1 LTTPQHPP
9 TADLNE
15 ARRWLATL
23 HGDAPGLINIVS
35 TGNWTG
41 ANFTTDTAGINA
53 AVNYIHT
60 LDQQRR
66 AGIYCRVTTLA
77 AAPPPGTRGL
87 ADLSLSFPG
96 FWADVDI
103 AGPGHKTTEK
113 LPATVEDARRIIE
126 TSGLPEPTMWIHSGG
141 GLYPWWLL
149 TEPHQIGHGGGGLD
163 DISTLS
169 ARWQHVILAAS
180 EQLGYGYGQGVGDLA
195 RVLRVPGTIN
205 RKTAL
210 GRPCNILEASGQ
222 TYTLDELAVLLYTI
236 DLPDPAT
243 PAGSP
248 PPPRPRATIYTGS
261 SQVGPFDA
269 LAEVAEW
276 RDLFEPYG
284 WTYAGSERDGAEL
297 WRRPDASSTYSARC
311 GYHGTPVAVIH
322 TEASDLPSGAGHRLT
337 HGRLFAH
344 MYHRGDETN
353 AAKDLRAAAAGDP
366 TASSE
371 ARALPPRVLD
381 HIRQR
386 CGVRPWQQNTPPV
399 DVPFPDAPTD
409 DETPPAISEQPAP
422 SATPDVR
429 HIMAAASEHA
439 ASEGVFPT
447 VADVHNTPWSA
458 PGSDTA
464 PAVLPAF
471 PLHCLPGDTGKFV
484 EAVATYTQTPVEIPA
499 FAAIGALATVVG
511 SHATVTGQWTE
522 ETLALFLASIAD
534 SGDGKSRAFKEVN
547 RPVYRLETSL
557 RKAWDCQYGEL
568 AEQLE
573 IAQHSREKLIKDLA
587 SAHGDTR
594 TRLLADLDTLNE
606 TIKELTGPP
615 RPQLLAGD
623 ILPEALAKLMH
634 KVGGHIGIVSAEGTF
649 MGNIC
654 GRYNNGKPNLEFV
667 LQSWDASEPW
677 RPDRISRD
685 SFELERPSLALS
697 LSVQPVVIADA
708 IEAKAVTDKGLLN
721 RFLLT
726 QPTSLAGSRDVRPP
740 HIPAHLVEAWSSCV
754 HRAFYAV
761 RPDGRMFDD
770 DGAPLPPVPMQVG
783 EDAEELMLNW
793 RAQHERRLDPDV
805 GDLVMIK
812 GWMARAAGNAYR
824 MAALLH
830 LAAGHPPKLPV
841 SGNVMADALTV
852 IDYCIP
858 HTIAI
863 LVPDEGSRPAAGR
876 PGWVQAACGNVLDW
890 IRKKGMGEFTASH
903 VTQGLKGR
911 GWVKEQGASGVRG
924 VLLALCAEGWLA
936 TVARQDAAGR
946 KLSDPLFMSHP
957 DLLGG
962 RR

>member
-1 LTTPQHPP
+1 MTTPQHPP

-15 ARRWLATL
+15 ARHWLATL

-60 LDQQRR
+60 LDQQHR

-113 LPATVEDARRIIE
+113 LPATVEDARRIID

-149 TEPHQIGHGGGGLD
+149 AEPHQIGHGGGGLD

-180 EQLGYGYGQGVGDLA
+180 EQLGYSYGQGVGDLS

-210 GRPCNILEASGQ
+210 GRPCHILEASGQ

-261 SQVGPFDA
+261 GQVGPFDA

-297 WRRPDASSTYSARC
+297 WRRPDASSMYSARC

-322 TEASDLPSGAGHRLT
+322 TEASDLPSGAGRRLT

-344 MYHRGDETN
+344 MYHRGNETN

-386 CGVRPWQQNTPPV
+386 CNVRPWQP
-399 DVPFPDAPTD
+399 
-409 DETPPAISEQPAP
+409 ETPWPTSSSNE
-422 SATPDVR
+422 SADDTGPGLPDLR
-429 HIMAAASEHA
+429 RILAE
-439 ASEGVFPT
+439 
-447 VADVHNTPWSA
+447 ADDATILRGIIPDRDQLPLHPWSS
-458 PGSDTA
+458 PTA
-464 PAVLPAF
+464 SQRPAVLPPF
-471 PLHCLPGDTGKFV
+471 PVHTLPGDISKFI
-484 EAVATYTQTPVEIPA
+484 EAVAIYMQVPVDLPA
-499 FAAIGALATVVG
+499 FASLGALAALIG
-511 SHATVTGQWTE
+511 GHATITGKWTE
-522 ETLALFLASIAD
+522 NALNLFLAAIAD
-534 SGDGKSRAFKEVN
+534 SGEGKSPAVGAITAPLYELERNLRTQYDAEYTDMAERHELAVKTRDKLVTRIAEVN
-547 RPVYRLETSL
+547 GP
-557 RKAWDCQYGEL
+557 Q
-568 AEQLE
+568 
-573 IAQHSREKLIKDLA
+573 
-587 SAHGDTR
+587 R
-594 TRLLADLDTLNE
+594 TVLLADFDS
-606 TIKELTGPP
+606 IKQEIADNTPPP

-623 ILPEALAKLMH
+623 VTPEVLGKIMH
-634 KVGGHIGIVSAEGTF
+634 RTGGHIGIISAEGGFLGTLS
-649 MGNIC
+649 
-654 GRYNNGKPNLEFV
+654 GRYSKGVPNLELV
-667 LQSWDASEPW
+667 LTAFDSSEPY
-677 RPDRISRD
+677 RLERITREP
-685 SFELERPSLALS
+685 FEVDRPSLTLCMA
-697 LSVQPVVIADA
+697 VQPVVIRDAVSSAAVADR
-708 IEAKAVTDKGLLN
+708 GLLN
-721 RFLLT
+721 RFLLAA
-726 QPTSLAGSRDVRPP
+726 PESLAGRRDKNPPSVPP
-740 HIPAHLVEAWSSCV
+740 HLADAW
-754 HRAFYAV
+754 RATIKRTFYAV
-761 RPDGRMFDD
+761 LPSGRPFND
-770 DGAPLPPVPMQVG
+770 DGEPLPPIPMQIG
-783 EDAEELMLNW
+783 EDAERLHLEW
-793 RAQHERRLDPDV
+793 RIRLEARVDPDS
-805 GDLVMIK
+805 GDLTAIK
-812 GWMARAAGNAYR
+812 GWVKKLEGLAYR
-824 MAALLH
+824 IAALLH
-830 LAAGHPPKLPV
+830 LAAGLSPQTPV
-841 SGNVMADALTV
+841 DAAVMTDALT
-852 IDYCIP
+852 IADWAIP
-858 HTIAI
+858 HALAI
-863 LVPDEGSRPAAGR
+863 LGPAEESKAGPVDEAAEH
-876 PGWVQAACGNVLDW
+876 VLAW
-890 IRKKGMGEFTASH
+890 IRRKGVEEFTVDSVRA
-903 VTQGLKGR
+903 GLRGR
-911 GWVKEQGASGVRG
+911 GWVKQHGAQGVRA
-924 VLLALCAEGWLA
+924 VLVALAQRGWLA
-936 TVARQDAAGR
+936 SVERAGADGR
-946 KLSDPLFMSHP
+946 RLTDGLFVPHP
-957 DLLGG
+957 ELLG
-962 RR
+962 RAL